1 VGLVAKMTLILDN
14 KKKSYE
20 VNHPSI
26 NTVFYNDMAMW
37 KVFRLIQTFMGECDP
52 EFEKVKNM

>member
-1 VGLVAKMTLILDN
+1 VAKMTLILDN